1 MNLVELE
8 HFSNIGEL
16 ASSRLLERTRRLSNE
31 FNAPSDTVIFYE
43 GIRRSVRL
51 LNELFVGEPVR
62 LLDIGCNSGI
72 PDMTGIRQGIIQSS
86 LGIEVSTEAVI
97 KGERIKHMLGLS
109 NDQMRFLNLSMLDN
123 SCRSVVESFK
133 PQLIAGNLPY
143 LPALP
148 DSPIEVSGGV
158 DGTQYVPRVILDYAS
173 LVGAPVATMNL
184 CSLVDLRKVI
194 DQVEKSSY
202 SIYEVLLLSHPF
214 GEYTQRLYREG
225 VLGRVSYKPYY
236 FADLERQTQLVMNMI
251 LVEKKWGDGRNLDHD
266 VFFEAMESYAE
277 SSVFINDKK
286 L

>member
-43 GIRRSVRL
+43 GIKRSVRL

-214 GEYTQRLYREG
+214 GKYTQRLYREG